1 MQTYRAGIDIGSTTV
16 KLVLLNQENEIIYG
30 EYQRHCAHTQEALT
44 DLLRDVRTKLGN
56 CLLEVKITGSGKI
69 VRERA
74 FGNHILAK
82 KSKARKRNMKT
93 DAVVNGKIKKNIKTA
108 LGV

>member
-1 MQTYRAGIDIGSTTV
+1 MP
-16 KLVLLNQENEIIYG
+16 KLKTHKG
-30 EYQRHCAHTQEALT
+30 TAKR
-44 DLLRDVRTKLGN
+44 
-56 CLLEVKITGSGKI
+56 VKITRTGKI

-93 DAVVNGKIKKNIKTA
+93 AAVIRAKIKKNVKTA
-108 LGV
+108 LGA

>member
-1 MQTYRAGIDIGSTTV
+1 MP
-16 KLVLLNQENEIIYG
+16 KLKTHKGTAKRI
-30 EYQRHCAHTQEALT
+30 
-44 DLLRDVRTKLGN
+44 
-56 CLLEVKITGSGKI
+56 KITGSGKI
-69 VRERA
+69 SRERA

-93 DAVVNGKIKKNIKTA
+93 AAMINSKIKKNIKTA